1 MSSRCDDI
9 LMQRRILR
17 NEILTTTRES
27 TIIYSGWCFRRSII
41 HKDPTHHMCGCP
53 CWRSLSLSLF
63 LSFLSFFL
71 SFNISSSNLF
81 SPFTRRGTERDMKGI
96 VNQKQTPSYP
106 LSKYQIRLLSSIP
119 SLSSF
124 LKRNSRRN
132 SQIIVM
138 YPLAINSYPFSA
150 SSPLFSA
157 NFCVRPNLKGWEKKE
172 KEKKKKNW
180 KKSDESRHCAT
191 RATWMKQTASK
202 KRTWNVKKKKEGGT
216 AGDSH
221 FRTYRFF
228 SSPTHSASGLST
240 NLEENA
246 YRPTQLAP
254 RPIITA
260 RWRCPI
266 IA

>member
-1 MSSRCDDI
+1 MMFSTKHHPQRSHTPHVRMS
-9 LMQRRILR
+9 L
-17 NEILTTTRES
+17 LT
-27 TIIYSGWCFRRSII
+27 F
-41 HKDPTHHMCGCP
+41 P
-53 CWRSLSLSLF
+53 LSLSLF

-157 NFCVRPNLKGWEKKE
+157 N
-172 KEKKKKNW
+172 
-180 KKSDESRHCAT
+180 
-191 RATWMKQTASK
+191 
-202 KRTWNVKKKKEGGT
+202 
-216 AGDSH
+216 
-221 FRTYRFF
+221 
-228 SSPTHSASGLST
+228 SG
-240 NLEENA
+240 
-246 YRPTQLAP
+246 R
-254 RPIITA
+254 I
-260 RWRCPI
+260 
-266 IA
+266 